1 MLSLARD
8 TSITWLG
15 HATFQIDTPGGKRL
29 LIDPW
34 LGGNPACPDNLKKPD
49 RVDVMLLTHG
59 HFDHVAD
66 AVGIGTEHSPTTVG
80 IFELCAWLESKGVQ
94 GCSAMNK
101 GGTQAVGDIKATMVH
116 AVHSCGIT
124 DGDAI
129 IYGGEACGY
138 VLTLENGF
146 KVYIAGDTAVHSD
159 MRLIGELYAPDLAI
173 LPIGDH
179 FTMGPR
185 EAALAL
191 RLLGCKHVIP
201 SHFGTF
207 PVLTGTP
214 DGLREATADIA
225 GLTIHTLQPGE
236 TLT

>member
-34 LGGNPACPDNLKKPD
+34 LGGNPACPDNLKKPE

-66 AVGIGTEHSPTTVG
+66 AVAIGTEHSPTTVG

-191 RLLGCKHVIP
+191 RLLGCKSVIP
-201 SHFGTF
+201 CHFGTF
-207 PVLTGTP
+207 PLLTGTP
-214 DGLREATADIA
+214 DGLREAASDIA